1 MRKQFISDVS
11 HELKTPISL
20 IQGYA
25 EGLIENVNTDEESR
39 KVVLEEIYNVLQ
51 PNPDDILKIL
61 NENLEELELEDFDLE
76 DIEESGKRVLLD
88 ENGVNI
94 YQKSSKEK
102 TVEERI
108 KTSRSLKI
116 KYNNWNNVDWCED
129 NAETFTIDP
138 MSCQFRSTWEDV
150 EFEKKFYETIFN
162 SKYKSLLLGEDKIT
176 VNYQTVNEILFF
188 VYAKLKVDYSL
199 SQILV
204 MLCEYCGINIQ
215 TMWKKLSSYAQMEIL
230 NELREVSKLPKDSEE
245 NKLF

>member
-1 MRKQFISDVS
+1 MTDKNI
-11 HELKTPISL
+11 
-20 IQGYA
+20 
-25 EGLIENVNTDEESR
+25 NV
-39 KVVLEEIYNVLQ
+39 
-51 PNPDDILKIL
+51 
-61 NENLEELELEDFDLE
+61 EELDLEIDNLDFE
-76 DIEESGKRVLLD
+76 DIETTGKRVLLD

-94 YQKSSKEK
+94 YEKSSKEK

-116 KYNNWNNVDWCED
+116 KYNNWNNVDWCE
-129 NAETFTIDP
+129 NTGENFTIDP
-138 MSCQFRSTWEDV
+138 MACQFRSTWEDV
-150 EFEKKFYETIFN
+150 EFEKKFYDIIFN

-176 VNYQTVNEILFF
+176 VNYQIVNEILFF
-188 VYAKLKVDYSL
+188 VYAKLKVEYSL

-230 NELREVSKLPKDSEE
+230 KELSEVSKLPRETGE

>member
-1 MRKQFISDVS
+1 MADKNIN
-11 HELKTPISL
+11 I
-20 IQGYA
+20 
-25 EGLIENVNTDEESR
+25 
-39 KVVLEEIYNVLQ
+39 
-51 PNPDDILKIL
+51 
-61 NENLEELELEDFDLE
+61 EELDLEIDELDFE
-76 DIEESGKRVLLD
+76 DIETSGKRVLLD

-94 YQKSSKEK
+94 YEKSSKEK

-116 KYNNWNNVDWCED
+116 KYNNWNNVDWCE
-129 NAETFTIDP
+129 NTSENFTIDP
-138 MSCQFRSTWEDV
+138 MACQFRSTWEDV
-150 EFEKKFYETIFN
+150 EFEKKFYDIIFN

-176 VNYQTVNEILFF
+176 VNYQIVNEILFF
-188 VYAKLKVDYSL
+188 VYAKLKVEYSL

-230 NELREVSKLPKDSEE
+230 KELSEVSKLPREVGE

>member
-1 MRKQFISDVS
+1 MADKNIN
-11 HELKTPISL
+11 I
-20 IQGYA
+20 
-25 EGLIENVNTDEESR
+25 
-39 KVVLEEIYNVLQ
+39 
-51 PNPDDILKIL
+51 
-61 NENLEELELEDFDLE
+61 EELDLEMDELDFE
-76 DIEESGKRVLLD
+76 DIETSGKRVLLD

-94 YQKSSKEK
+94 YEKSSKEK

-116 KYNNWNNVDWCED
+116 KYNNWNNVDWCE
-129 NAETFTIDP
+129 NNSENFTIDP
-138 MSCQFRSTWEDV
+138 MACQFRSTWEDV
-150 EFEKKFYETIFN
+150 EFEKKFYDIIFN

-176 VNYQTVNEILFF
+176 VSYQIVNEILFF
-188 VYAKLKVDYSL
+188 VYAKLKIEYSL

-230 NELREVSKLPKDSEE
+230 KELSEVSKLPREVGE

>member
-1 MRKQFISDVS
+1 M
-11 HELKTPISL
+11 
-20 IQGYA
+20 
-25 EGLIENVNTDEESR
+25 TD
-39 KVVLEEIYNVLQ
+39 KNIN
-51 PNPDDILKIL
+51 I
-61 NENLEELELEDFDLE
+61 EELDLEIDNLDFE
-76 DIEESGKRVLLD
+76 DIETSGKRVLLD

-94 YQKSSKEK
+94 YEKSSKEK

-116 KYNNWNNVDWCED
+116 KYNNWNNVDWCE
-129 NAETFTIDP
+129 NTGENFTIDP
-138 MSCQFRSTWEDV
+138 MACQFRSTWEDV
-150 EFEKKFYETIFN
+150 EFEKKFYDIIFN

-176 VNYQTVNEILFF
+176 VNYQIVNEILFF
-188 VYAKLKVDYSL
+188 VYAKLKVEYSL

-230 NELREVSKLPKDSEE
+230 KELSEVSKLPRETGE

>member
-1 MRKQFISDVS
+1 MSD
-11 HELKTPISL
+11 KNI
-20 IQGYA
+20 
-25 EGLIENVNTDEESR
+25 NV
-39 KVVLEEIYNVLQ
+39 
-51 PNPDDILKIL
+51 
-61 NENLEELELEDFDLE
+61 EELDLEIDDLDFE
-76 DIEESGKRVLLD
+76 DIETSGKRVLLD

-94 YQKSSKEK
+94 YEKSSKEK

-116 KYNNWNNVDWCED
+116 KYNNWNNVDWCE
-129 NAETFTIDP
+129 NTGENFTIDP
-138 MSCQFRSTWEDV
+138 MACQFRSTWEDV
-150 EFEKKFYETIFN
+150 EFEKKFYDIIFN

-176 VNYQTVNEILFF
+176 VNYQIVNEILFF
-188 VYAKLKVDYSL
+188 VYAKLKVEYSL

-230 NELREVSKLPKDSEE
+230 KELSEVSKLPRETGE

>member
-1 MRKQFISDVS
+1 MTKKNI
-11 HELKTPISL
+11 
-20 IQGYA
+20 
-25 EGLIENVNTDEESR
+25 N
-39 KVVLEEIYNVLQ
+39 
-51 PNPDDILKIL
+51 
-61 NENLEELELEDFDLE
+61 EELDLE
-76 DIEESGKRVLLD
+76 IDEFDFEDMEKNTKRVLLD

-94 YQKSSKEK
+94 YEKSSKEK

-116 KYNNWNNVDWCED
+116 KYNNWNNVDWCE
-129 NAETFTIDP
+129 NTGENFTIDP
-138 MSCQFRSTWEDV
+138 MACQFRSTWEDV
-150 EFEKKFYETIFN
+150 EFEKKFYDIIFN

-176 VNYQTVNEILFF
+176 VNYQIVNEILFF
-188 VYAKLKVDYSL
+188 VYAKLKVEYSL

-230 NELREVSKLPKDSEE
+230 KELSEVSKLPRETGE

>member
-1 MRKQFISDVS
+1 M
-11 HELKTPISL
+11 
-20 IQGYA
+20 
-25 EGLIENVNTDEESR
+25 TD
-39 KVVLEEIYNVLQ
+39 KNIN
-51 PNPDDILKIL
+51 I
-61 NENLEELELEDFDLE
+61 EELDLEIDDLDFE
-76 DIEESGKRVLLD
+76 DIETSGKKVLLD

-94 YQKSSKEK
+94 YEKSSKEK

-116 KYNNWNNVDWCED
+116 KYNNWNNVDWCE
-129 NAETFTIDP
+129 NNSENFTIDP
-138 MSCQFRSTWEDV
+138 MACQFRSTWEDV
-150 EFEKKFYETIFN
+150 EFEKKFYDIIFN

-176 VNYQTVNEILFF
+176 VSYQIVNEILFF
-188 VYAKLKVDYSL
+188 VYAKLKVEYSL

-230 NELREVSKLPKDSEE
+230 KELSEVSKLPREVGE

>member
-1 MRKQFISDVS
+1 M
-11 HELKTPISL
+11 
-20 IQGYA
+20 
-25 EGLIENVNTDEESR
+25 EE
-39 KVVLEEIYNVLQ
+39 KNINEE
-51 PNPDDILKIL
+51 
-61 NENLEELELEDFDLE
+61 FDLE
-76 DIEESGKRVLLD
+76 FDDFDFEDIDKNNKRILLD

-94 YQKSSKEK
+94 YQKSSKDK

-108 KTSRSLKI
+108 KTSRTLKI

-138 MSCQFRSTWEDV
+138 MNCQFRSTYENV
-150 EFEKKFYETIFN
+150 EFEKKFYNIIFN
-162 SKYKSLLLGEDKIT
+162 SKYKSLLLGEEKIT

-188 VYAKLKVDYSL
+188 LYAKMKVDYSL

-230 NELREVSKLPKDSEE
+230 KELKEVSKLPQELEE
-245 NKLF
+245 TKLF

>member
-1 MRKQFISDVS
+1 MLDKNI
-11 HELKTPISL
+11 
-20 IQGYA
+20 
-25 EGLIENVNTDEESR
+25 NV
-39 KVVLEEIYNVLQ
+39 
-51 PNPDDILKIL
+51 
-61 NENLEELELEDFDLE
+61 EELDLEIDDLDFE
-76 DIEESGKRVLLD
+76 DIETSSKRVLLD

-94 YQKSSKEK
+94 YEKSSKEK

-116 KYNNWNNVDWCED
+116 KYNNWNNVDWCE
-129 NAETFTIDP
+129 NTGENFTIDP
-138 MSCQFRSTWEDV
+138 MACQFRSTWEDV
-150 EFEKKFYETIFN
+150 EFEKKFYDIIFN

-176 VNYQTVNEILFF
+176 VNYQIVNEILFF
-188 VYAKLKVDYSL
+188 VYAKLKVEYSL

-230 NELREVSKLPKDSEE
+230 KELSEVSKLPRETGE

>member
-1 MRKQFISDVS
+1 MAEKYIS
-11 HELKTPISL
+11 
-20 IQGYA
+20 
-25 EGLIENVNTDEESR
+25 EES
-39 KVVLEEIYNVLQ
+39 
-51 PNPDDILKIL
+51 
-61 NENLEELELEDFDLE
+61 ELDDFDFE
-76 DIEESGKRVLLD
+76 DSDSNGKRVLLD

-94 YQKSSKEK
+94 YEKSSKEK

-116 KYNNWNNVDWCED
+116 KYNNWNNVDWCEE

-138 MSCQFRSTWEDV
+138 MSCQYRSSWEDV

-230 NELREVSKLPKDSEE
+230 KELREVSKLPKDTNEIE
-245 NKLF
+245 LF

>member
-1 MRKQFISDVS
+1 M
-11 HELKTPISL
+11 
-20 IQGYA
+20 
-25 EGLIENVNTDEESR
+25 TD
-39 KVVLEEIYNVLQ
+39 KNIN
-51 PNPDDILKIL
+51 I
-61 NENLEELELEDFDLE
+61 EELDLEMDELDFE
-76 DIEESGKRVLLD
+76 DIETSGKRVLLD

-94 YQKSSKEK
+94 YEKSSKEK

-116 KYNNWNNVDWCED
+116 KYNNWNNVDWCE
-129 NAETFTIDP
+129 NTAESFTIDP
-138 MSCQFRSTWEDV
+138 MACQFRSTWEDV
-150 EFEKKFYETIFN
+150 EFEKKFYNIIFN

-176 VNYQTVNEILFF
+176 VNYQIVNEILFF
-188 VYAKLKVDYSL
+188 VYAKLKVECSL

-230 NELREVSKLPKDSEE
+230 KELSEVSKLPRETGE

>member
-1 MRKQFISDVS
+1 M
-11 HELKTPISL
+11 
-20 IQGYA
+20 
-25 EGLIENVNTDEESR
+25 TD
-39 KVVLEEIYNVLQ
+39 KNIN
-51 PNPDDILKIL
+51 I
-61 NENLEELELEDFDLE
+61 EELDLEIDELDFE
-76 DIEESGKRVLLD
+76 DIETSGKRVLLD

-94 YQKSSKEK
+94 YEKSSKEK

-116 KYNNWNNVDWCED
+116 KYNNWNNVDWCE
-129 NAETFTIDP
+129 NTGENFTIDP
-138 MSCQFRSTWEDV
+138 MACQFRSTWEDV
-150 EFEKKFYETIFN
+150 EFEKKFYDIIFN

-176 VNYQTVNEILFF
+176 VNYQIVNEILFF
-188 VYAKLKVDYSL
+188 VYAKLKVEYSL

-230 NELREVSKLPKDSEE
+230 KELSEVSKLPREVGE

>member
-1 MRKQFISDVS
+1 MKEKDID
-11 HELKTPISL
+11 ELEMEDFDFEDDDDI
-20 IQGYA
+20 
-25 EGLIENVNTDEESR
+25 EESR
-39 KVVLEEIYNVLQ
+39 KRI
-51 PNPDDILKIL
+51 
-61 NENLEELELEDFDLE
+61 
-76 DIEESGKRVLLD
+76 LLD

-94 YQKSSKEK
+94 YEKSSKEK

-108 KTSRSLKI
+108 KTSRTLKI

-129 NAETFTIDP
+129 HSENFTIDP
-138 MSCQFRSTWEDV
+138 MACQFRSTWEDV
-150 EFEKKFYETIFN
+150 EFENKFYDIIFN
-162 SKYKSLLLGEDKIT
+162 SKYKSLLLGDEKIT

-188 VYAKLKVDYSL
+188 IYAKMKLDYSL

-230 NELREVSKLPKDSEE
+230 KELSEVSKLPKETEE

>member
-1 MRKQFISDVS
+1 MLYLYKRK
-11 HELKTPISL
+11 K
-20 IQGYA
+20 YRMA
-25 EGLIENVNTDEESR
+25 EKDIDEE
-39 KVVLEEIYNVLQ
+39 L
-51 PNPDDILKIL
+51 D
-61 NENLEELELEDFDLE
+61 LELEDFEFD
-76 DIEESGKRVLLD
+76 DEEENTKRVLLD

-94 YQKSSKEK
+94 YEKSSKEK

-108 KTSRSLKI
+108 KTSRTLKI
-116 KYNNWNNVDWCED
+116 KYNNWNNVDWCGE
-129 NAETFTIDP
+129 NTESFTIDP
-138 MSCQFRSTWEDV
+138 MACQFRSTWEDV
-150 EFEKKFYETIFN
+150 EFEHKFYDIIFN

-176 VNYQTVNEILFF
+176 VNYQIVNEILFF

-230 NELREVSKLPKDSEE
+230 KELRDISKLPTETEE

>member
-1 MRKQFISDVS
+1 MTEKNINE
-11 HELKTPISL
+11 EL
-20 IQGYA
+20 
-25 EGLIENVNTDEESR
+25 D
-39 KVVLEEIYNVLQ
+39 LEI
-51 PNPDDILKIL
+51 DDIDF
-61 NENLEELELEDFDLE
+61 EN
-76 DIEESGKRVLLD
+76 IEENDKRVLLD

-94 YQKSSKEK
+94 YKKTSKEK

-116 KYNNWNNVDWCED
+116 KYNNWNNVDWC
-129 NAETFTIDP
+129 AETFTIDP

-215 TMWKKLSSYAQMEIL
+215 TIIQICIIINLL
-230 NELREVSKLPKDSEE
+230 LLLV
-245 NKLF
+245 

>member
-1 MRKQFISDVS
+1 M
-11 HELKTPISL
+11 
-20 IQGYA
+20 
-25 EGLIENVNTDEESR
+25 TD
-39 KVVLEEIYNVLQ
+39 KNIN
-51 PNPDDILKIL
+51 I
-61 NENLEELELEDFDLE
+61 EELDLEVDEIDFE
-76 DIEESGKRVLLD
+76 DIETSGKRVLLD

-94 YQKSSKEK
+94 YEKSSKEK

-116 KYNNWNNVDWCED
+116 KYNNWNNVDWCE
-129 NAETFTIDP
+129 NTGENFTIDP
-138 MSCQFRSTWEDV
+138 MACQFRSTWEDV
-150 EFEKKFYETIFN
+150 EFEKKFYDIIFN

-176 VNYQTVNEILFF
+176 VNYQIVNEILFF
-188 VYAKLKVDYSL
+188 VYAKLKVEYSL

-230 NELREVSKLPKDSEE
+230 KELSEVSKLPREVGE

>member
-1 MRKQFISDVS
+1 MLDKNIN
-11 HELKTPISL
+11 I
-20 IQGYA
+20 
-25 EGLIENVNTDEESR
+25 
-39 KVVLEEIYNVLQ
+39 
-51 PNPDDILKIL
+51 
-61 NENLEELELEDFDLE
+61 EELDLEIDDLDLE
-76 DIEESGKRVLLD
+76 DIETSGKRVLLD

-94 YQKSSKEK
+94 YEKSSKEK

-116 KYNNWNNVDWCED
+116 KYNNWNNVDWCE
-129 NAETFTIDP
+129 NTAESFTIDP
-138 MSCQFRSTWEDV
+138 MACQFRSTWEDV
-150 EFEKKFYETIFN
+150 EFEKKFYDIIFN

-176 VNYQTVNEILFF
+176 VNYQIVNEILFF
-188 VYAKLKVDYSL
+188 VYAKLKVEYSL

-230 NELREVSKLPKDSEE
+230 KELSEVSKLPREAGE